1 MNFWVRHKK
10 TKLHDKGDKIAKSWE
25 ANIPES
31 QWGPKNEKN
40 KDEKQKLRDE
50 EEEEERN
57 SGTASISVERYQ
69 KDAEGER
76 GRNRGGMPCA

>member
-1 MNFWVRHKK
+1 MGRHKK

-31 QWGPKNEKN
+31 QWGQKKN
-40 KDEKQKLRDE
+40 KEEKQKLRD
-50 EEEEERN
+50 EEEERN

-69 KDAEGER
+69 KDAKGER